1 MQFLNVKKDVLR
13 SVYPILSFY
22 RYTYRGSEST
32 SLGTAR
38 YGHKPAPVSSR
49 LCDCGQVMLTS
60 EPRPSYLIS
69 LVTEVTK
76 NVRALLVLAIIITTV
91 LCVQRHTAEEL
102 YQNFTEYC
110 WIKKIKAKAGG
121 DHTLSYLSYSF

>member
-1 MQFLNVKKDVLR
+1 
-13 SVYPILSFY
+13 
-22 RYTYRGSEST
+22 
-32 SLGTAR
+32 
-38 YGHKPAPVSSR
+38 
-49 LCDCGQVMLTS
+49 MLTS
-60 EPRPSYLIS
+60 EPQPSSLIS

-110 WIKKIKAKAGG
+110 WIKKIKAKAGR
-121 DHTLSYLSYSF
+121 TFFVLSFL